1 MGGCNS
7 SNKTMKKPKR
17 TFKLDKAGPTSKAFK
32 IVFLGDISV
41 GKTSLLWRFIK
52 SDFLEAHTPTVGL
65 AYSQHKIK
73 IENDVSHPHYEET
86 YYFSQFPTFF
96 KKSIK

>member
-7 SNKTMKKPKR
+7 SDKSTKKPKR
-17 TFKLDKAGPTSKAFK
+17 AFKMDSQNTATNKAFK

-52 SDFLEAHTPTVGL
+52 SDFLESHTPTVGL
-65 AYSQHKIK
+65 AYS
-73 IENDVSHPHYEET
+73 
-86 YYFSQFPTFF
+86 
-96 KKSIK
+96 